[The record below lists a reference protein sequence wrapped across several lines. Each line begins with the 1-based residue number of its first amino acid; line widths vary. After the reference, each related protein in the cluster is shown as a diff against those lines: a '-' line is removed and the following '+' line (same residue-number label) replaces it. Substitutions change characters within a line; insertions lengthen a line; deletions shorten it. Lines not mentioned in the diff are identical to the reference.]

1 MSIYNLVYGFTS
13 YLLRLQR
20 IREEGPNSTREIR
33 IQPRELPMIS
43 ITSSF
48 RTHGE
53 RFSNVALKLWY
64 LSDSR
69 NPLEIRKAADPSP
82 RRMHIPSYR
91 RQFADKFTS
100 TPSPRTLEEPCNLD
114 HVMGRVA
121 GTRDRV
127 TESSLIKASVKPL
140 SRCPTPIS
148 CLFQALSP
156 SLQASVV
163 PRALRIQVGLYQSP
177 PRSAGLPWIVQSS
190 ARPPPPPLGPP

>member
-1 MSIYNLVYGFTS
+1 
-13 YLLRLQR
+13 
-20 IREEGPNSTREIR
+20 
-33 IQPRELPMIS
+33 MIS

-64 LSDSR
+64 LSHSW
-69 NPLEIRKAADPSP
+69 NPLEIRKAADPSA